1 MVIDNYHTVSSEGLG
16 DNYFLNLDGILYLGK
31 LLNK

>member
-1 MVIDNYHTVSSEGLG
+1 MVIDNYHTVSSEDLG